1 MIEIETIR
9 KMDDKKHIA
18 ILDTSSISFLQGLTI
33 KGLHSEDI
41 LRDYDLILIPEWVLN
56 EINDAKGRA
65 YYIQSLIEKGYP
77 IYCIKEESYSSLTNG
92 EEGNLYQIVI
102 ASTRQLA
109 KVRSYLRC
117 YVEKADPLDMDA
129 YKDWIKKLYDE
140 WPISDEV
147 LTTGRVKKKNAG
159 EVSITILSE
168 IISWYYPE
176 TKTLTIYSQDG
187 DTYEFQ
193 RKAEAD
199 LKKMFMKKTPVPVSF
214 KSNDAILCQ
223 LVREGKINIHDLDYF
238 RTDNRKITYSKEQ
251 DDHSIVLITE
261 LVNNDF
267 FSKLVADKTVHIIF

>member
-109 KVRSYLRC
+109 KVRSYLRR

-147 LTTGRVKKKNAG
+147 LTTGRVKKEKC
-159 EVSITILSE
+159 
-168 IISWYYPE
+168 W
-176 TKTLTIYSQDG
+176 
-187 DTYEFQ
+187 
-193 RKAEAD
+193 
-199 LKKMFMKKTPVPVSF
+199 
-214 KSNDAILCQ
+214 
-223 LVREGKINIHDLDYF
+223 
-238 RTDNRKITYSKEQ
+238 
-251 DDHSIVLITE
+251 
-261 LVNNDF
+261 
-267 FSKLVADKTVHIIF
+267 